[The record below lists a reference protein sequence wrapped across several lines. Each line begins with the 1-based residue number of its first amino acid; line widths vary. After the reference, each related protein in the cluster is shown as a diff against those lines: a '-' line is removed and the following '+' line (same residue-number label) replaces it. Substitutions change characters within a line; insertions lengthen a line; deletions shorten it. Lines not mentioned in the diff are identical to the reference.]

1 MRKSGNKINPFRQ
14 AKKKKVKETGKK
26 RNKRKRATSQFFWN
40 YFRRLQ
46 GGIEVKKERKEG
58 TKYLKNK

>member
-26 RNKRKRATSQFFWN
+26 RNKRKGQPANSF
-40 YFRRLQ
+40 
-46 GGIEVKKERKEG
+46 GIALDGYKGE
-58 TKYLKNK
+58 LK